1 MRDLLLDR
9 RPFFL
14 VEHEAYLWLVFAMV
28 ISAPWWLKAVLQ
40 DTDARLM
47 EIADA
52 FGPRLFAISGT
63 SIAMAAGM
71 SASVSVLLGATT
83 AIAGGV
89 VRDVLRNEVS
99 KVCLARADRSQV
111 L

>member
-1 MRDLLLDR
+1 
-9 RPFFL
+9 
-14 VEHEAYLWLVFAMV
+14 MV

-52 FGPRLFAISGT
+52 FCPGLFAISGT

-83 AIAGGV
+83 AIDGGFA
-89 VRDVLRNEVS
+89 RDVLRNEVS
-99 KVCLARADRSQV
+99 KVYLARADRSQV

>member
-1 MRDLLLDR
+1 
-9 RPFFL
+9 
-14 VEHEAYLWLVFAMV
+14 MV

-40 DTDARLM
+40 DTDARL

-52 FGPRLFAISGT
+52 FGPGLFAISGT

-83 AIAGGV
+83 AIDGGFA
-89 VRDVLRNEVS
+89 RDVLRNEVS
-99 KVCLARADRSQV
+99 KVYLARADRSQV